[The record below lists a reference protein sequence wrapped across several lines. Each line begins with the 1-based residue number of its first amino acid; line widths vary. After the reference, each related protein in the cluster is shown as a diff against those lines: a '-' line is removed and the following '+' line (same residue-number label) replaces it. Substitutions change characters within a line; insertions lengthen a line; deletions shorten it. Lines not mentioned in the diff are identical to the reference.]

1 MHCSSLSPPWLT
13 CNYPQRATPRKTE
26 LLFKY
31 SVNLVMLRFLT
42 PAKVEKVFMVMF
54 VSSLFFFTPW
64 NNRQAGGCVFVSL
77 RTVSQI
83 SNSWT
88 HTHTQHCERLV
99 LTEQPVGRR
108 ADEMQ
113 PWMKK
118 KGKKEQQK
126 APGCALVRGAPRE
139 KDEAVEG
146 SYSRLRTP
154 AQEQVT
160 HMADA

>member
-1 MHCSSLSPPWLT
+1 M
-13 CNYPQRATPRKTE
+13 
-26 LLFKY
+26 F
-31 SVNLVMLRFLT
+31 RFLT